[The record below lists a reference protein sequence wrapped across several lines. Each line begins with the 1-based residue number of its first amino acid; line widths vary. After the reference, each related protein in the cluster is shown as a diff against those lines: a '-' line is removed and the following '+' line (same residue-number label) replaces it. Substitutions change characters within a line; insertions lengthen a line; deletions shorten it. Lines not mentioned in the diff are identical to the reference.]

1 MDKDSIVQIG
11 GDVESALKGQYQLDV
26 KAVLE
31 EAWRL
36 TQHSRG
42 PINGGLSLVFL
53 MGMLVSLALTQ
64 SLGGIETVFNDPQA
78 GLILNVVITLVLW
91 PFIAGI
97 EMMGILHAVGL
108 KTQTKLIFAF
118 LRRGSWVALCALLT
132 SLLISIGFQLFI
144 LPGIFLAVALSLT
157 IPLVVEKRMSPLNA
171 IVPCVKATRFQW
183 FKLFSIYLALMS
195 VLMVISL
202 PLLLLA
208 QSSLSII
215 AVVIFLFGLSY
226 LAPMFYNTKGILY
239 REIFGMKLK
248 TAAAD
253 SNSTHNIFSA

>member
-11 GDVESALKGQYQLDV
+11 GNIESALKGHYHLDV
-26 KAVLE
+26 KNVLE

-36 TQHSRG
+36 TRHSRG

-53 MGMLVSLALTQ
+53 LGMLVSLLLTQ
-64 SLGGIETVFNDPQA
+64 SLGGVEKVFDDPQA
-78 GLILNVVITLVLW
+78 GLILNIVITLVLW

-97 EMMGILHAVGL
+97 EMMGVLHAVGL
-108 KTQTKLIFAF
+108 KTQTKLTFAF

-132 SLLISIGFQLFI
+132 SLLISIGLQLFI

-171 IVPCVKATRFQW
+171 IVLCVKATRFQW

-195 VLMVISL
+195 VLMLIAL
-202 PLLLLA
+202 PLILLA
-208 QSSLSII
+208 QSSMSII
-215 AVVIFLFGLSY
+215 AIVFFLFGLSY

-253 SNSTHNIFSA
+253 VNSTDNIFSA